1 MAYIFGNTLICADA
15 ESAKRV
21 TFHQEVRMKSVTF
34 DGDVYDPSGT
44 LQGGSRPSGGGIL
57 SSLQE
62 MHELKNQQA
71 LHRKNLQI
79 VNEQIASLS
88 QEGRAYADL
97 KQKLELKA
105 HELRLCEQ
113 QVSAS
118 EHVRLVEYADKLE
131 KEIES
136 LKLTIQDGLL
146 KKSEASS
153 RCEEIEKEMKEFKNN
168 KDGKLQELTVRLSSP
183 DTNCMVY
190 GAIPVFLMLC
200 PSLSF
205 S

>member
-21 TFHQEVRMKSVTF
+21 TFHQEVRMKSVTL

-62 MHELKNQQA
+62 MHALKDQLA
-71 LHRKNLQI
+71 IHRKNLQN
-79 VNEQIASLS
+79 VNEQLSSLS
-88 QEGRAYADL
+88 KEGRAYTDL
-97 KQKLELKA
+97 RQKLELKM

-118 EHVRLVEYADKLE
+118 EHVRLTEHAEKLQ
-131 KEIES
+131 KDIEA
-136 LKLTIQDGLL
+136 LKLAIQEGHL

-153 RCEEIEKEMKEFKNN
+153 RCEEIEREMNDFKNN
-168 KDGKLQELTVRLSSP
+168 KDGKLQELTVSFSSP
-183 DTNCMVY
+183 VGFACDFPEGHIFFNHQCFVNL
-190 GAIPVFLMLC
+190 G
-200 PSLSF
+200 
-205 S
+205 